1 MFVPLKDDNP
11 LKLIRFQYVSLALI
25 AVNVL
30 VFLLTGSLRGEEALM
45 ATAAGLGVI
54 PSELFGT
61 AQVTDAD
68 IDILNEP
75 ATLFTY
81 MFLHAGWLHLLSNMA
96 FLWVFADNVEDAF
109 GHIGF
114 LIFYLV
120 CGVAAGMA
128 HAILLPDSGNPLIG
142 ASGAMSGVLAAYM
155 LLYPQARVWILLF
168 MRIPLKIP
176 SWIVL
181 GGWFVLQ
188 FFMLA
193 SQTEEAQGVAWWA
206 HIGGFCA
213 GIILTLVFRNPYL
226 LRRIA

>member
-25 AVNVL
+25 AVNVV
-30 VFLLTGSLRGEEALM
+30 VFLLTGPLRGEDALM
-45 ATAAGLGVI
+45 ATAAGFGVI

-61 AQVTDAD
+61 MQVTEPH
-68 IDILNEP
+68 IDILSEP

-114 LIFYLV
+114 LVFYLV
-120 CGVAAGMA
+120 CGVAAGLA

-193 SQTEEAQGVAWWA
+193 SQTDEAQGVAWWA

-213 GIILTLVFRNPYL
+213 GIILTLIFRNPYL